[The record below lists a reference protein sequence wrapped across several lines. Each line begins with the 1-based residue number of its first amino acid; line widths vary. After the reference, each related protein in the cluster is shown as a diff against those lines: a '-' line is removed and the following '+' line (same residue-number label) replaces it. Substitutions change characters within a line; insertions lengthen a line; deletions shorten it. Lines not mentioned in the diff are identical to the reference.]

1 MSMKQTKPKRQKYN
15 LGSIIAIPLPEGKF
29 AFAKIYRDQDFAIF
43 DLVLEHIPDA
53 TVVINTPI
61 LFFHAGTHDAIKK
74 GLWPVIGEQPF
85 AEQEEAWGPPK
96 ATCYR
101 RATNEWTMGGIPR
114 IDHKGQMW
122 TATLEQVQGMEIMKV
137 SPTVEGFVWTIVGRL
152 INGNHEEYKVRAS

>member
-1 MSMKQTKPKRQKYN
+1 MSTKQTKPKRQKYN
-15 LGSIIAIPLPEGKF
+15 LGSIIAIPLPEGKY
-29 AFAKIYRDQDFAIF
+29 AFAKVYRSANFAIY
-43 DLVLEHIPDA
+43 DLVIDYIPAVTD
-53 TVVINTPI
+53 VLNKPI
-61 LFFHAGTHDAIKK
+61 FFFHAGTDEAIKN

-85 AEQEEAWGPPK
+85 ADPEDAWRPPK

-152 INGNHEEYKVRAS
+152 IKGNHEEYKVRAS